1 MKTFCFTTL
10 ALLAFAGN
18 SVLCRL
24 ALAEQSIDAVSFTVI
39 RLVSGICVLWLLVR
53 IIGNN
58 HASNSTGTRLNN
70 TWLSALCLF
79 IYAVAFSYAYIQ
91 LDTGTGALIL
101 FAAVQISML
110 TFALYSGESLSK
122 FAISGFVLAIS
133 GFVYLVAPN
142 LSTPSFGGFVLMAVS
157 GLAWAAYTLLG
168 KKSKNP
174 IQDSYTNF
182 VHTLPFICLI
192 SATVYFI
199 APESIDIS
207 LTGLLLATTSG
218 AVASG
223 IGYAIW
229 YAALNN
235 LSAANAAVL
244 QLLVPVLA
252 AFSGVIFLNEV
263 LTIEFILS
271 ATMVLGG
278 ILMVILN
285 NQKTAK

>member
-1 MKTFCFTTL
+1 M
-10 ALLAFAGN
+10 
-18 SVLCRL
+18 
-24 ALAEQSIDAVSFTVI
+24 
-39 RLVSGICVLWLLVR
+39 
-53 IIGNN
+53 
-58 HASNSTGTRLNN
+58 
-70 TWLSALCLF
+70 
-79 IYAVAFSYAYIQ
+79 
-91 LDTGTGALIL
+91 
-101 FAAVQISML
+101 
-110 TFALYSGESLSK
+110 
-122 FAISGFVLAIS
+122 
-133 GFVYLVAPN
+133 
-142 LSTPSFGGFVLMAVS
+142 
-157 GLAWAAYTLLG
+157 
-168 KKSKNP
+168 
-174 IQDSYTNF
+174 
-182 VHTLPFICLI
+182 I

>member
-24 ALAEQSIDAVSFTVI
+24 ALAEQSIDAVSFTVV
-39 RLVSGICVLWLLVR
+39 RLVSGICILWLLVK

-58 HASNSTGTRLNN
+58 HASNSTGSRLNN

-79 IYAVAFSYAYIQ
+79 IYAVTFSYAYIQ

-142 LSTPSFGGFVLMAVS
+142 LSTPSFWWFCLNGSLWSCMGRLYTFGQEIEKPNTRQLHKLRTYTAVY
-157 GLAWAAYTLLG
+157 LF
-168 KKSKNP
+168 
-174 IQDSYTNF
+174 D
-182 VHTLPFICLI
+182 
-192 SATVYFI
+192 
-199 APESIDIS
+199 
-207 LTGLLLATTSG
+207 
-218 AVASG
+218 
-223 IGYAIW
+223 
-229 YAALNN
+229 
-235 LSAANAAVL
+235 
-244 QLLVPVLA
+244 
-252 AFSGVIFLNEV
+252 
-263 LTIEFILS
+263 
-271 ATMVLGG
+271 
-278 ILMVILN
+278 
-285 NQKTAK
+285 